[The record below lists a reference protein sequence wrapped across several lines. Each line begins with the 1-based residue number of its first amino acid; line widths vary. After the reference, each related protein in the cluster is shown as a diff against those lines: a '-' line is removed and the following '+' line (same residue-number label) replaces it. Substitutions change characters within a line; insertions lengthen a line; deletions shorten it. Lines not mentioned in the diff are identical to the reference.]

1 MNRKSST
8 RTSLGYQKLEQRQM
22 LASITF
28 DSGELVIR
36 GDATDDLIEL
46 VGSADFQSFTVAI
59 NSDPSLTETFQYADV
74 TGLTVFAGDGNDRVN
89 NTLLRDTIIDG
100 GNGDDRI
107 EGGFR
112 NDRLTGGAGV
122 DTLIGRHGNDVLEGQ
137 AGRDSLF
144 GSPGVDQLVGGDD
157 DDRLFGGEGDD
168 LLRGEDGDDLLIG
181 DNGDD
186 VLIGGLGDD
195 RFNGGAGDDL
205 LNGNEGNDRITAG
218 AGDDTVNGGRGEDT
232 IFGSSGLNTLNGN
245 GDNDII
251 NGGTDRDIIRGGS
264 EDDRLAGNQGDD
276 ELEGGTGDDELF
288 GGLGDDGLQGDAG
301 EDLLSGQQGDDV
313 LFGGDGVDSVFGN
326 DGDDTFF
333 VDLGDERLNGNDGFD
348 RVQLFR
354 NDRFNFD
361 VERSGANFTLTN
373 VAFFEEGTTSDV
385 LISIEEIDFLGDV
398 GPPSEFVAPPIVER
412 IVVQPIVVS
421 DDDGSNTA
429 TSLGTPAEQ
438 AAIQAVVD
446 RIFNQAGIAVE
457 FLPTNSYNSTFA
469 NAAQDDVENEVSR
482 FSQIISAG
490 DAAGVGSSDP
500 TVVDLY
506 FTTQTPGQGTPVFS
520 AGGRGFI
527 GRSGVIVS
535 VAPREST
542 SFLRDRIAE
551 LIAHEIGHNLGL
563 EHTDGIDTLLTPGI
577 PNRLL
582 TQDQIDISLASNISR
597 PV

>member
-1 MNRKSST
+1 MIRKSST

-28 DSGELVIR
+28 DSGEIVVR

-46 VGSADFQSFTVAI
+46 VGSTDFQSFTVAI

-137 AGRDSLF
+137 GGRDSLF
-144 GSPGVDQLVGGDD
+144 GSPGADRLVGGTDD
-157 DDRLFGGEGDD
+157 DSLFGGEGDD
-168 LLRGEDGDDLLIG
+168 LLQGEDGDDLIIG

-195 RFNGGAGDDL
+195 RFNGGAGDDV

-218 AGDDTVNGGRGEDT
+218 AGDDTVNGGRGEDA

-245 GDNDII
+245 GGNDII
-251 NGGTDRDIIRGGS
+251 NGGTDRDIIQGGS
-264 EDDRLAGNQGDD
+264 EDDRLAGNQGND
-276 ELEGGTGDDELF
+276 ELRGDSGEDELF
-288 GGLGDDGLQGDAG
+288 GGLGDDFLQGDAG
-301 EDLLSGQQGDDV
+301 DDLLSGQQGDDI
-313 LFGGDGVDSVFGN
+313 LFGADGVDSIFGN
-326 DGDDTFF
+326 DGDDLFF
-333 VDLGDERLNGNDGFD
+333 VGGDEDRLNGNEGFD
-348 RVQLFR
+348 RVRLLL
-354 NDRFNFD
+354 NDRFNFE
-361 VERSGANFTLTN
+361 VERSGQNFTLTSL
-373 VAFFEEGTTSDV
+373 AFLEEGTTSDV
-385 LISIEEIDFLGDV
+385 LIGIEEIDFSGDV
-398 GPPSEFVAPPIVER
+398 GAPSEFVAPPIVER
-412 IVVQPIVVS
+412 VVVQPIVVS

-429 TSLGTPAEQ
+429 QSFGTPEQ
-438 AAIQAVVD
+438 EAGIKRVID
-446 RIFNQAGIAVE
+446 RIYSQAGIVVE
-457 FLPTNSYNSTFA
+457 FLPTNSYNNTFA
-469 NAAQDDVENEVSR
+469 NAAEEDVEGDQSR
-482 FSQIISAG
+482 FNQIISEG

-506 FTTQTPGQGTPVFS
+506 FTTQTPGQITPVFS
-520 AGGRGFI
+520 AGGLGFV
-527 GRSGVIVS
+527 GRSGVVVS
-535 VAPREST
+535 VDGLEFSAV
-542 SFLRDRIAE
+542 RDRVAE

-563 EHTDGIDTLLTPGI
+563 EHTDEIDTLLTPSI

-582 TQDQIDISLASNISR
+582 TSEQIEVALASQISR